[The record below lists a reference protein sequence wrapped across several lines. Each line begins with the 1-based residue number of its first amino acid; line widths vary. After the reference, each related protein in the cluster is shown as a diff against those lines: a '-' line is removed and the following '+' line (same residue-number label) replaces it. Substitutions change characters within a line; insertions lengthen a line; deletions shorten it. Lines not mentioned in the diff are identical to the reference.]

1 MSWEIK
7 VNVFSTDITLVQAQC
22 GGNLSPSLPP
32 SSRPDDNAARCS
44 DAQPLAATPWERIDI
59 GSFEAP
65 EVVPTSGNIE
75 SDMEMYRCD
84 ESGWHS
90 HI

>member
-7 VNVFSTDITLVQAQC
+7 VNDFSTDTTLVRAQC

-59 GSFEAP
+59 GAFEVP
-65 EVVPTSGNIE
+65 EVVPTIDRANEI
-75 SDMEMYRCD
+75 YQCD
-84 ESGWHS
+84 ESGWHRQ
-90 HI
+90 I

>member
-7 VNVFSTDITLVQAQC
+7 VNDFSTDTTLVQAQC

-75 SDMEMYRCD
+75 SGNEMAQCD